1 MDNKE
6 NDVVM
11 AALHD
16 LEEVCCQSTTKDKG
30 FTGLVSRFRAM
41 SDGFRYTVLRDNK
54 CWIVHN
60 NTNNET
66 VNIPFGY
73 SVANFINDM
82 QADTAPMPDDAG
94 LSENE
99 IAEYKKFIADNQP
112 DINYLKDFIFNRSNA
127 TLQDCF
133 TVWDGYKHFFSHND
147 LWHKVKVCRGSSV
160 YDYALRLLENF
171 AHSQITQS
179 KTLWDIGGRLVVVDT
194 YNMDSLSS
202 LFEFDLYKVLIDGS
216 CSVFHTCE
224 RCKRVYF
231 DNSKKTKYCLACRNY
246 RNEILAEKRK
256 ENKARYLHKRIQDKL
271 KQRGKDTKDFTQE
284 SNYYYAVIQQ
294 KKPTTKKKSTYQN
307 ITSEKDYISWL
318 ETTLNNL

>member
-16 LEEVCCQSTTKDKG
+16 LEEVCCQSTKDKG
-30 FTGLVSRFRAM
+30 FTGLISRFRAM
-41 SDGFRYTVLRDNK
+41 PDGFRYTVLCDSK

-60 NTNNET
+60 NENNES

-82 QADTAPMPDDAG
+82 QADTAPMPDGAG
-94 LSENE
+94 LSEDE
-99 IAEYKKFIADNQP
+99 ISEYKNFIADNQP
-112 DINYLKDFIFNRSNA
+112 DINRLKDFIFNRSNA
-127 TLQDCF
+127 TLQDRF
-133 TVWDGYKHFFSHND
+133 AVWDVYKHFFSHND
-147 LWHKVKVCRGSSV
+147 LWHKVMVCGESSV

-171 AHSQITQS
+171 AHSQIMQT
-179 KTLWDIGGRLVVVDT
+179 KTLWDIGGRLVVADT
-194 YNMDSLSS
+194 YKMDNLSS
-202 LFEFDLYKVLIDGS
+202 LFEFDLYKVFIDGS

-231 DNSKKTKYCLACRNY
+231 DNSKKTKYCLACRND
-246 RNEILAEKRK
+246 RNEILSEKRK

-271 KQRGKDTKDFTQE
+271 KQRGKDTTDFTQE

-294 KKPTTKKKSTYQN
+294 KKPTTKKKDSYQN
-307 ITSEKDYISWL
+307 ITSEKDYVTWL
-318 ETTLNNL
+318 EKKLNSL

>member
-11 AALHD
+11 AALND
-16 LEEVCCQSTTKDKG
+16 LEKVCCPSDTKDKG
-30 FTGLVSRFRAM
+30 FDRLISRFRAM
-41 SDGFRYTVLRDNK
+41 PDGFRYTVLRDSK
-54 CWIVHN
+54 CWIVY
-60 NTNNET
+60 NNENDES

-82 QADTAPMPDDAG
+82 QADTAPAPDGAG

-112 DINYLKDFIFNRSNA
+112 DINYLKDFISVRSDY

-133 TVWDGYKHFFSHND
+133 SVWNVYKHFFSHND

-171 AHSQITQS
+171 AHGQIMQT
-179 KTLWDIGGRLVVVDT
+179 KTLWDIGGRLVVADT

-231 DNSKKTKYCLACRNY
+231 DNSKKTKYCLACRSD

-256 ENKARYLHKRIQDKL
+256 ENKARYLHKRIQDRL

-294 KKPTTKKKSTYQN
+294 KKPKTKKKSTYQN